1 MHNIS
6 IVPTPE
12 TQIFYPIGNT
22 PAVNLL
28 EYHAPKS
35 DQEVTDI
42 LLLACGDPRSNEK
55 FNFVCCDIDPA
66 VLGNLYSYHDL
77 VVFVSIDFYSARN
90 IVLFSLVVDNAASY
104 GSQSPHDRTRVG
116 AVWNLFYHFQIPKED
131 LKLLQDQSEKLLSLS
146 QSLEAWAESPY
157 SSITFVSLQTLEE
170 VRKIWEKYAIQRSAQ
185 EQQKYEASR
194 WDTILGI
201 RRKFSNNGGACV
213 TFSAGVHWF
222 AGANPSWDALK
233 GYWKTGV
240 VAGNE
245 GDVKALGPDKK
256 GVLNPTFMVSTMSE
270 KFIVPYTSDP
280 LSAYHV
286 PQVFDNPL
294 SEKKCME
301 ALATSAKQD
310 FAQWCKAFA
319 QYATAGSVV
328 INAYMGDAITF
339 AYELASRGRSRAT
352 SVVTRLYSNQW
363 SIKPMLLDG
372 PGASLLPLS
381 FEVIDTSNIVD
392 YYGHLNIL
400 PATVPIQS
408 KTPSSVLYTESLR
421 ISTLD
426 LKQNLKAAL
435 LMDVNLASLLF
446 GLTPFGQ
453 IMNYTT
459 YNNYSED
466 MTQQTSTHRY
476 RTRLPWRFPTFG
488 DHHCCSASS
497 QSIKIEVDAEELS
510 QLCFDIY
517 MKMFAIE
524 NLANRLKPGV
534 RPLRSETMNLY
545 SRLSFVN
552 ILHLIKQNTTTDW
565 MTFCTSLRM
574 KIAADKV
581 SHIGA
586 KTVLEIFTHIDIS
599 NFMPGTRGYDTEYYS
614 YVTMVVP
621 RSDLEIFLDPDSTPH
636 PGLHAYIFRRS
647 TNENDLFFSI
657 DGFFGTLKPQTDPEF
672 CGEVIEDPQGWAG
685 DSDLIISFPVP
696 AHIVKGKK
704 WQIGLCVTIDLNG
717 TGYMMELGPEM
728 VVSSVSGKNKN
739 RVTVSKVPPGIP
751 KSRLQPA
758 PEIASEQSSVEQ
770 SDISESRITIA
781 ATKLNEAV
789 ALQATYRFVDG
800 TDETKALQK
809 AALVTLSD
817 ITPCSILLNIGGFSH
832 RLIFPYP
839 IDGSKATTKI
849 ARKSLWIQVNVPL
862 ASTLRSGGYER
873 NPFPVITSRSSQ
885 PAIWALPRINLST
898 LPLVTSS
905 NPDWL
910 EDVDEQVYSAREKRM
925 LGNKMSTDDFPN
937 ALLQFKHTLAE
948 IMVHMNTTKLCGI
961 SVKGAT
967 LRENLCDLLLVTN
980 GLRHSRETSSLVFD
994 GWVISDVLGKP
1005 MPPALLH
1012 FMSYPVSRN
1021 EHILWK
1027 KMVPAAVESCRRDWE
1042 HDSSCAYRDA
1052 QAPLSIEPHISPIC
1066 KCGEGKDVGDFP
1078 EDSMIEPLK
1087 SRATRI
1093 AFPLL
1098 SAVSYVEAMDPP
1110 EVSLS

>member
-1 MHNIS
+1 M
-6 IVPTPE
+6 
-12 TQIFYPIGNT
+12 
-22 PAVNLL
+22 
-28 EYHAPKS
+28 
-35 DQEVTDI
+35 
-42 LLLACGDPRSNEK
+42 
-55 FNFVCCDIDPA
+55 
-66 VLGNLYSYHDL
+66 
-77 VVFVSIDFYSARN
+77 
-90 IVLFSLVVDNAASY
+90 
-104 GSQSPHDRTRVG
+104 
-116 AVWNLFYHFQIPKED
+116 
-131 LKLLQDQSEKLLSLS
+131 
-146 QSLEAWAESPY
+146 
-157 SSITFVSLQTLEE
+157 
-170 VRKIWEKYAIQRSAQ
+170 
-185 EQQKYEASR
+185 
-194 WDTILGI
+194 
-201 RRKFSNNGGACV
+201 
-213 TFSAGVHWF
+213 
-222 AGANPSWDALK
+222 
-233 GYWKTGV
+233 
-240 VAGNE
+240 
-245 GDVKALGPDKK
+245 
-256 GVLNPTFMVSTMSE
+256 
-270 KFIVPYTSDP
+270 
-280 LSAYHV
+280 
-286 PQVFDNPL
+286 
-294 SEKKCME
+294 
-301 ALATSAKQD
+301 
-310 FAQWCKAFA
+310 
-319 QYATAGSVV
+319 
-328 INAYMGDAITF
+328 INAYMADAITF

-400 PATVPIQS
+400 PATVPILS

-459 YNNYSED
+459 YNNCSED

-524 NLANRLKPGV
+524 NLANRLKPVV

-910 EDVDEQVYSAREKRM
+910 GDVDEQVYSAREKRM

-1005 MPPALLH
+1005 MPPALLL

-1078 EDSMIEPLK
+1078 EHSMIEPLK